1 METMRA
7 ARFHGPG
14 TGVVVEDVPVPEPGP
29 LEVVVGIEAC
39 GICLSDVHL
48 LDGSLGAL
56 KIPITPGHEAAGTIF
71 RTGAQVPGWPE
82 GERVV
87 VVAGRPC
94 GACPRCRS
102 GGLEDCAAPEV
113 MGFHYDGAW
122 AEYVVAPFYALTPV
136 PEGVPIEQA
145 AIIADAVATPYAALT
160 DTAGL
165 RPAESVGLWGIGGL
179 GTHALLLA
187 RLLGAAPIIAVDPIP
202 EVRERALRLGADVA
216 LDPAAPDLVARVR
229 EATGDL
235 GLDVALDLVGSAAVV
250 EQALACL
257 GRGGR
262 AVEVGMT
269 FEPLGVGPGVVFGFR
284 GASLRGHLG
293 YGKRHIEELVR
304 LVATGRLDL
313 SGSISDVIPLED
325 VADGVRRLAEKDGS
339 PVRILVRP

>member
-1 METMRA
+1 MRA

-14 TGVVVEDVPVPEPGP
+14 TDLVVEDVPSPEPGP
-29 LEVVVGIEAC
+29 LEVVVKVEAC

-56 KIPITPGHEAAGTIF
+56 KLPITPGHEASGTIV
-71 RTGAQVPGWPE
+71 RTGSQVPGRPE

-87 VVAGRPC
+87 LAGGRPC
-94 GACPRCRS
+94 GSCPRCLS
-102 GGLEDCAAPEV
+102 GRLDECSAPEV

-122 AEYVVAPFYALTPV
+122 AEEVVVPLYALTAV
-136 PEGVPIEQA
+136 PEGVPMEQA
-145 AIIADAVATPYAALT
+145 AILADAVATPYAALA

-187 RLLGAAPIIAVDPIP
+187 RLLGAAPIVAVDPIP
-202 EVRERALRLGADVA
+202 EVRERALALGADVA

-262 AVEVGMT
+262 VVEVGMT
-269 FEPLGVGPGVVFGFR
+269 FEPLSVGPGVVFGFR

-293 YGKRHIEELVR
+293 YGKRHLEELVR

-313 SGSISDVIPLED
+313 SGSISDVIPLEE
-325 VADGVRRLAEKDGS
+325 VAEGVRRLAEKDGS